1 MPNTRCVFNA
11 FLLITLCIILSN
23 TLIINVYL
31 HFRHLQ
37 QRMRDGD
44 SITEGDKWG
53 MDGKKERKQKGDK
66 GDNEAVTSHAL
77 PYALLSLAPRF
88 SQLITSISFLGHNKS
103 NLTNKKK
110 NPPNP
115 QAIQRVLLSAT
126 TPASVCSMLLHLI
139 VALRVQGPSNKRRS
153 NKLAQFIL

>member
-1 MPNTRCVFNA
+1 MLTVHSLPRAKHSRCVFNA
-11 FLLITLCIILSN
+11 FLLITLCITLCIILSN
-23 TLIINVYL
+23 TLILNVYL

-103 NLTNKKK
+103 NLTNKK
-110 NPPNP
+110 NHQIHRPSRGCYCQLPPP
-115 QAIQRVLLSAT
+115 
-126 TPASVCSMLLHLI
+126 PACVPCSSI
-139 VALRVQGPSNKRRS
+139 
-153 NKLAQFIL
+153 